1 LNDSSQSAE
10 RQSGLLIF
18 LLLCC
23 AGIIALGV
31 AAWFYTAHKQKYAEP
46 AAAIAVMT
54 PAEREYLTNIH
65 VHLVVVQQ
73 AENYA
78 HERRVILNGEVVNDG
93 ARAVGEMQFGV
104 QFLNKKNEEELREL
118 REVWAPTESRLAAGE
133 KRPFSFTFEKVPVN
147 WNGLPPAV
155 EVIHLQLLP

>member
-1 LNDSSQSAE
+1 MNDSSQSSE

-23 AGIIALGV
+23 AGIIALSV
-31 AAWFYTAHKQKYAEP
+31 AAWFYIAHKQKYAEP
-46 AAAIAVMT
+46 AAVIAVMT

-73 AENYA
+73 TENYA

-93 ARAVGEMQFGV
+93 ARAVGELQFSV
-104 QFLNKKNEEELREL
+104 QFLNKKNEVELREL
-118 REVWAPTESRLAAGE
+118 REVWVPTESGLAAGE
-133 KRPFSFTFEKVPVN
+133 MRSFSITFEKVPLN

-155 EVIHLQLLP
+155 EVRHLQLLP